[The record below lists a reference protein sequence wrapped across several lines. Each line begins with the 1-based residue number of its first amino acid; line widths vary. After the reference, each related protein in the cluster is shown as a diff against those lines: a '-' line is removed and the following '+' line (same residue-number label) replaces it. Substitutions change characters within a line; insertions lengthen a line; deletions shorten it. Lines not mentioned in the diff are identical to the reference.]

1 MEDRLSVLKSTFGE
15 IVDAKEN
22 NAHILKQLETRI
34 QHIKKIYSDFIQA
47 NREQLFVFT
56 LDSFHFQGKL
66 VDLELEDMNRMFLSI
81 TNRMYCDY
89 YKLFKI
95 IVEYVKE
102 NIPDKKLTELI
113 RVHDNYPVYK
123 DLEPFKQYEFQQI
136 QSLHE
141 ILLVILSYLHTFITN
156 KEHDLKGYQNKNQ
169 IGLHIDSFVNTFSF
183 NTFVMNQKA
192 MLFVTYIEFFH
203 KSHQKYLK
211 RFTMKLNLMLSQ
223 LNNDIKI
230 DSPTEAKTVKKDMLA
245 DLKDQNVDRAL
256 LKELRV
262 SISADDISQS
272 GSSSENNRS
281 PSPEERVDGSNKT
294 EEAPLIEGIVLSL
307 PIVETLSEL
316 TDEAEN
322 KKNGFETSLSYHQER
337 LEPSPASSSDFIGSQ
352 VEWAEQLDTFIEP
365 EEYDEEENVN
375 LTVFD
380 GINV

>member
-1 MEDRLSVLKSTFGE
+1 MDDRLSVLKSTFGE

-22 NAHILKQLETRI
+22 NVQILKQLETRI

-66 VDLELEDMNRMFLSI
+66 VDLEFEDMNRMFLSI

-136 QSLHE
+136 QNLHE
-141 ILLVILSYLHTFITN
+141 ILLVILAYLHTFITN
-156 KEHDLKGYQNKNQ
+156 KEHDLKVYQNKNQ

-262 SISADDISQS
+262 SISADDVSQS
-272 GSSSENNRS
+272 GSSSENNRP
-281 PSPEERVDGSNKT
+281 PSPEESADGSNK
-294 EEAPLIEGIVLSL
+294 APLIEDIVLRL

-316 TDEAEN
+316 TDEPEN
-322 KKNGFETSLSYHQER
+322 KKNVFEPGLYQER

-352 VEWAEQLDTFIEP
+352 VEWAQQLDTFIEP
-365 EEYDEEENVN
+365 EEYEENVN
-375 LTVFD
+375 LTIYD

>member
-1 MEDRLSVLKSTFGE
+1 MEDRLAVLKNTFGE

-22 NAHILKQLETRI
+22 NAHILKQLDTRI
-34 QHIKKIYSDFIQA
+34 QHIKKIYSDFIHA

-66 VDLELEDMNRMFLSI
+66 VDLEFEDMNRMFLSI
-81 TNRMYCDY
+81 VNRMYCDY

-95 IVEYVKE
+95 IIEYVKE
-102 NIPDKKLTELI
+102 NVPDKKLTELI

-136 QSLHE
+136 QSIHE
-141 ILLVILSYLHTFITN
+141 ILLVILTYLQTFIAN
-156 KEHDLKGYQNKNQ
+156 KEHDLKVYQTKNQ

-192 MLFVTYIEFFH
+192 ILFVTYIEFFH

-245 DLKDQNVDRAL
+245 DLKGQNVDHAL

-262 SISADDISQS
+262 SISADDMSNS
-272 GSSSENNRS
+272 GSSDNNNNRS
-281 PSPEERVDGSNKT
+281 PSPEESQ
-294 EEAPLIEGIVLSL
+294 ALVLNL

-316 TDEAEN
+316 TDDPDV
-322 KKNGFETSLSYHQER
+322 KKTVLLMNETGPEQI
-337 LEPSPASSSDFIGSQ
+337 LESSPVSSDNIETHI
-352 VEWAEQLDTFIEP
+352 EWSEERDAFIEP
-365 EEYDEEENVN
+365 EDDDDDV
-375 LTVFD
+375 
-380 GINV
+380 

>member
-1 MEDRLSVLKSTFGE
+1 MDDRLSVLKSTFGE

-66 VDLELEDMNRMFLSI
+66 VDLEFEDMNRMFLSI

-136 QSLHE
+136 QGLHE
-141 ILLVILSYLHTFITN
+141 ILLVILAYLHTFITN
-156 KEHDLKGYQNKNQ
+156 KEHDLKVYQNKNQ

-272 GSSSENNRS
+272 GSSSENNQS
-281 PSPEERVDGSNKT
+281 PSPEDTSDGSN
-294 EEAPLIEGIVLSL
+294 ESPLIEDIVLRL

-316 TDEAEN
+316 TDEPEN
-322 KKNGFETSLSYHQER
+322 KKNGFETGLYQER

-352 VEWAEQLDTFIEP
+352 VEWAQQLDTFIEP
-365 EEYDEEENVN
+365 EEYEDNVN
-375 LTVFD
+375 LTIYD

>member
-1 MEDRLSVLKSTFGE
+1 MDDRLSVLKSTFGE

-22 NAHILKQLETRI
+22 NVQILKQLETRI

-66 VDLELEDMNRMFLSI
+66 VDLEFEDMNRMFLSI

-136 QSLHE
+136 QNLHE
-141 ILLVILSYLHTFITN
+141 ILLVILAYLHTFITN
-156 KEHDLKGYQNKNQ
+156 KEHDLKVYQNKNQ

-230 DSPTEAKTVKKDMLA
+230 DSPAEAKTVKKDMLA

-262 SISADDISQS
+262 SISADDVSQS
-272 GSSSENNRS
+272 GSSSENNRP
-281 PSPEERVDGSNKT
+281 PSPEESADASN
-294 EEAPLIEGIVLSL
+294 EAPLIEDIVLRL
-307 PIVETLSEL
+307 PIVETLLEL
-316 TDEAEN
+316 TDEPEN
-322 KKNGFETSLSYHQER
+322 KKNVFEPSLYQER
-337 LEPSPASSSDFIGSQ
+337 LEPSPASSSDFIGYQ

-365 EEYDEEENVN
+365 EEHEENVN
-375 LTVFD
+375 LTIYD

>member
-1 MEDRLSVLKSTFGE
+1 MDDRLSVLKSTFGE

-22 NAHILKQLETRI
+22 NVQILKQLETRI

-66 VDLELEDMNRMFLSI
+66 VDLEFEDMNRMFLSI

-136 QSLHE
+136 QNLHE
-141 ILLVILSYLHTFITN
+141 ILLVILAYLHTFITN
-156 KEHDLKGYQNKNQ
+156 KEHDLKVYQNKNQ
-169 IGLHIDSFVNTFSF
+169 IGIHIDSFVNTFSF

-230 DSPTEAKTVKKDMLA
+230 DSPAEAKTVKKDMLA

-262 SISADDISQS
+262 SISADDVSQS
-272 GSSSENNRS
+272 GSSGDNNRP
-281 PSPEERVDGSNKT
+281 PSPEESGDASN
-294 EEAPLIEGIVLSL
+294 EAPLIEDIVLRL

-316 TDEAEN
+316 TDEPEN
-322 KKNGFETSLSYHQER
+322 KKNVFEPGLYQER

-352 VEWAEQLDTFIEP
+352 VEWAQQLDTFIEP
-365 EEYDEEENVN
+365 EEYEENVN
-375 LTVFD
+375 LTIYD

>member
-1 MEDRLSVLKSTFGE
+1 MEDRLSVLKNTFGE
-15 IVDAKEN
+15 IVDAKEA
-22 NAHILKQLETRI
+22 NASILKQLDTRI
-34 QHIKKIYSDFIQA
+34 QHIKKIYSDFIHA

-66 VDLELEDMNRMFLSI
+66 VDLEFEDMNRMFLSI

-102 NIPDKKLTELI
+102 NVPDKKLSELI
-113 RVHDNYPVYK
+113 RVHDNYPPYK
-123 DLEPFKQYEFQQI
+123 DLEPFKQYDFQLI

-141 ILLVILSYLHTFITN
+141 ILLVILTYLHTFITN
-156 KEHDLKGYQNKNQ
+156 KEHDLKVYQTKNQ

-230 DSPTEAKTVKKDMLA
+230 DSPAEAKTVKKDMLA
-245 DLKDQNVDRAL
+245 DLKGQNVDRAL
-256 LKELRV
+256 LRELRV

-272 GSSSENNRS
+272 HASLSEESSRGS
-281 PSPEERVDGSNKT
+281 PLQEEPIR
-294 EEAPLIEGIVLSL
+294 L
-307 PIVETLSEL
+307 PIIETLSEL
-316 TDEAEN
+316 TDDPDQ
-322 KKNGFETSLSYHQER
+322 KKVTFETPIAR
-337 LEPSPASSSDFIGSQ
+337 PSPASSGENQI
-352 VEWAEQLDTFIEP
+352 EWAEEMDAFIEP
-365 EEYDEEENVN
+365 YNDSVNEENVN
-375 LTVFD
+375 LTIFD
-380 GINV
+380 GTDDVQV

>member
-1 MEDRLSVLKSTFGE
+1 MDDRLSVLKSTFGE

-22 NAHILKQLETRI
+22 NVQILKQLETRI

-66 VDLELEDMNRMFLSI
+66 VDLEFEDMNRMFLSI

-136 QSLHE
+136 QNLHE
-141 ILLVILSYLHTFITN
+141 ILLVILAYLHTFITN
-156 KEHDLKGYQNKNQ
+156 KEHDLKVYQNKNQ

-230 DSPTEAKTVKKDMLA
+230 DSPAEAKTVKKDMLA

-272 GSSSENNRS
+272 GSSSENNQS
-281 PSPEERVDGSNKT
+281 PSPEDTSDGSN
-294 EEAPLIEGIVLSL
+294 EAPLIEDIVLRL

-316 TDEAEN
+316 TDEPEN
-322 KKNGFETSLSYHQER
+322 KKNVFEPGLYQER

-352 VEWAEQLDTFIEP
+352 VEWAQQLDTFIEP
-365 EEYDEEENVN
+365 EEYEENVN
-375 LTVFD
+375 LTIYD

>member
-1 MEDRLSVLKSTFGE
+1 MDDRLSVLKSTFGE

-22 NAHILKQLETRI
+22 NVQILKQLETRI

-66 VDLELEDMNRMFLSI
+66 VDLEFEDMNRMFLSI

-136 QSLHE
+136 QNLHE
-141 ILLVILSYLHTFITN
+141 ILLVILAYLHTFITN
-156 KEHDLKGYQNKNQ
+156 KEHDLKVYQNKNQ

-262 SISADDISQS
+262 SISADDVSQS
-272 GSSSENNRS
+272 GSSGDNNRP
-281 PSPEERVDGSNKT
+281 PSPEESGDASN
-294 EEAPLIEGIVLSL
+294 EAPLVEDIVLRL

-316 TDEAEN
+316 TDEPEN
-322 KKNGFETSLSYHQER
+322 KKNGFETGLHQER

-352 VEWAEQLDTFIEP
+352 VEWAQQLDTFIEP
-365 EEYDEEENVN
+365 EEYEENVN
-375 LTVFD
+375 LTIYD

>member
-1 MEDRLSVLKSTFGE
+1 MDDRLSVLKSTFGE

-22 NAHILKQLETRI
+22 NVQILKQLETRI

-66 VDLELEDMNRMFLSI
+66 VDLEFEDMNRMFLSI

-136 QSLHE
+136 QNLHE
-141 ILLVILSYLHTFITN
+141 ILLVILAYLHTFITN
-156 KEHDLKGYQNKNQ
+156 KEHDLKVYQNKNQ

-230 DSPTEAKTVKKDMLA
+230 DSPAEAKTVKKDMLA

-262 SISADDISQS
+262 SISADDVSQS
-272 GSSSENNRS
+272 GSSGDNNRP
-281 PSPEERVDGSNKT
+281 PSPEESGDASN
-294 EEAPLIEGIVLSL
+294 EAPLVEDIVLRL

-316 TDEAEN
+316 TDEPEN
-322 KKNGFETSLSYHQER
+322 KKNGFETGLHQER

-352 VEWAEQLDTFIEP
+352 VEWAQQLDTFIEP
-365 EEYDEEENVN
+365 EEYEENVN
-375 LTVFD
+375 LTIYD

>member
-1 MEDRLSVLKSTFGE
+1 MDDRLSVLKSTFGE

-22 NAHILKQLETRI
+22 NVQILKQLETRI

-66 VDLELEDMNRMFLSI
+66 VDLEFEDMNRMFLSI

-136 QSLHE
+136 QNLHE
-141 ILLVILSYLHTFITN
+141 ILLVILAYLHTFITN
-156 KEHDLKGYQNKNQ
+156 KEHDLKVYQNKNQ

-230 DSPTEAKTVKKDMLA
+230 DSPAEAKTVKKDMLA

-262 SISADDISQS
+262 SISADDVSQS
-272 GSSSENNRS
+272 GSSGDNNRP
-281 PSPEERVDGSNKT
+281 PSPEESGDASN
-294 EEAPLIEGIVLSL
+294 EAPLIEDIVLRL

-316 TDEAEN
+316 TDEPEN
-322 KKNGFETSLSYHQER
+322 KKNGFETGLHQER

-352 VEWAEQLDTFIEP
+352 VEWAQQLDTFIEP
-365 EEYDEEENVN
+365 EEYEENVN
-375 LTVFD
+375 LTIYD

>member
-22 NAHILKQLETRI
+22 NVHILKQLETRI

-66 VDLELEDMNRMFLSI
+66 VDLEFEDMSRMFLSI

-95 IVEYVKE
+95 IVEYVNE

-123 DLEPFKQYEFQQI
+123 DLEPFKQYDFQQI

-141 ILLVILSYLHTFITN
+141 ILLVIMTYLHTFITN
-156 KEHDLKGYQNKNQ
+156 KEHELKVYQTKNQ

-183 NTFVMNQKA
+183 NTYVMNQKA
-192 MLFVTYIEFFH
+192 MLFVAYIEFFH
-203 KSHQKYLK
+203 KSHHKFLK

-230 DSPTEAKTVKKDMLA
+230 DSPAEAKTVKKDMLA
-245 DLKDQNVDRAL
+245 DLKEQNVDRAL

-272 GSSSENNRS
+272 GSSGENNRS
-281 PSPEERVDGSNKT
+281 PSPEEINISDEKSV
-294 EEAPLIEGIVLSL
+294 IENIVLRL
-307 PIVETLSEL
+307 PIIETMSEL
-316 TDEAEN
+316 TDDPEA
-322 KKNGFETSLSYHQER
+322 KKMLLFSETGPLPYQER
-337 LEPSPASSSDFIGSQ
+337 LEPSPASSSDLIESQ

-365 EEYDEEENVN
+365 EEEDDENVN
-375 LTVFD
+375 LTIFTPFKSVME
-380 GINV
+380 